1 MLSFFEHTAFTME
14 LRPIE
19 VGQVI
24 YRQMRGLPVL
34 FHARLKHHGRT
45 LAVLTGKSQEEAEQR
60 AQRLVDTLTLD
71 PGSVTIE
78 PA

>member
-1 MLSFFEHTAFTME
+1 ME

-78 PA
+78 QA

>member
-1 MLSFFEHTAFTME
+1 MLSSEHTEFNME
-14 LRPIE
+14 LQPIE

-24 YRQMRGLPVL
+24 YRKMRGLPEL

-45 LAVLTGKSQEEAEQR
+45 LAVLTGASQEEAEQR
-60 AQRLVDTLTLD
+60 ARRLVDTLTLD

-78 PA
+78 QA